1 MHIIQEE
8 IGLPRI
14 TTLSESH
21 NMATFVMEPLPQGYG
36 MTIGNGLRRVLLSS
50 LPGAAIVAV
59 RIEGATHEFATI
71 EGMKDSVLDFILNL
85 KGVYFKKEGKGRET
99 LILEKKGEGVVKASD
114 IKTTSETIVLNPDYV
129 ITELSGK
136 NAHLKVEII
145 VEKNVGYSSSRK
157 RLDDEDLAEY
167 IQVDALF
174 SPVEKVRYN
183 VEATRVGENTDLD
196 KVTIEIETNGSIL
209 PADALKFSA
218 NVLKSYFSL
227 FDKEEMNVE
236 SDFMTDPSKV
246 NKEEEQ
252 EEQRESYTPIE
263 ILNFSPRTL
272 NSLINGDIGSIEQ
285 LVRCTPGKLQSL
297 RGFGKK
303 AMDEVDEALAKR
315 GLALSSD
322 D

>member
-8 IGLPRI
+8 IGLPKI
-14 TTLSESH
+14 TTTSH
-21 NMATFVMEPLPQGYG
+21 SDTSATFVVEPLPQGYG

-59 RIEGATHEFATI
+59 RIEGVTHEYTTV

-85 KGVYFKKEGKGRET
+85 KGVSFSKEGKGRET
-99 LILEKKGEGVVKASD
+99 LTLEKKGAGEVKASD
-114 IKTTSETIVLNPDYV
+114 ITATGDTQVLNPDFV
-129 ITELSGK
+129 ITELAGK
-136 NAHLKVEII
+136 DAHLKVELI
-145 VEKNVGYSSSRK
+145 VEKNVGYSPSRR
-157 RLDDEDLAEY
+157 RLDDEDLAEF

-174 SPVEKVRYN
+174 SPVETVRYN

-196 KVTIEIETNGSIL
+196 KVTVEVETNGSIE
-209 PADALKFSA
+209 PQDALRFSA

-227 FDKEEMNVE
+227 FDQEEENVE
-236 SDFMTDPSKV
+236 SEFMTDPTKV
-246 NKEEEQ
+246 QQEESQEEE
-252 EEQRESYTPIE
+252 RESYTPIE

-285 LVRCTPGKLQSL
+285 LVKCTPAKLQSL

-315 GLALSSD
+315 GLALTGD
-322 D
+322 E